1 MSYYEKRKI
10 CTFFIWKRD
19 PKFKYENVFLFK
31 KKRFLFFCS
40 KRVFKKKNMSSFALQ
55 LVQESYLK
63 FRKSLNKDNV
73 VSMTMF
79 LIKQVE
85 EYRSEL
91 TGLEKKDL
99 VIKALLMMADNIA
112 DEDDPKESI
121 IRQKLEFTIK
131 SVIPNV
137 IDAII
142 QVDKQ
147 TIRMNP
153 KLSRWWCC

>member
-1 MSYYEKRKI
+1 
-10 CTFFIWKRD
+10 
-19 PKFKYENVFLFK
+19 
-31 KKRFLFFCS
+31 
-40 KRVFKKKNMSSFALQ
+40 MSSFALQ

-147 TIRMNP
+147 TIRINP